1 MGRGMGH
8 LISPY
13 VLTPSVQLF
22 IARVFSLSLT
32 TPTLPLPLP
41 LQIRVKHRKQLEFQY
56 QRQSSPAISLA
67 LNTVLQRVWSKSGFL
82 NCELLD
88 TAATVKPNVVVAK
101 DGSGKYKTISV
112 ALAEV
117 PKKSNETFVI
127 YIKAGV
133 YVETVNVSKHMRNV
147 FLIGDGPTKTKITGS
162 KSFVGGVTTY
172 RTVTVSADGEHF
184 MVKDI
189 GIENSAGS
197 EMHQAVALRVSSD
210 HAIIYNSQIDGYQD
224 TLYAHTHRQFYRDCT
239 ILETKHQFNARES
252 DWGFTS
258 FMPLSELYDPGRGYL
273 ANDTCIIEA
282 EVAVRRVVD
291 YWAYDSKKET
301 GFVGLKNQGATC
313 YMNSLLQTLYHI
325 PYFRKA
331 VYHMPTTENDLP
343 SASIPLALQSLFY
356 KLQYN
361 DITKLAA
368 TLLGFSALS
377 KNLANLY
384 VEPYSCEILAK
395 EYEECMSSTPTS
407 CNAQCCE
414 KIRKWMASCLEKYGE
429 SLLKEANAAGFARVE
444 DHWSALAGKARIVNL
459 LATTVPNVK

>member
-1 MGRGMGH
+1 M
-8 LISPY
+8 
-13 VLTPSVQLF
+13 
-22 IARVFSLSLT
+22 
-32 TPTLPLPLP
+32 
-41 LQIRVKHRKQLEFQY
+41 KK
-56 QRQSSPAISLA
+56 
-67 LNTVLQRVWSKSGFL
+67 
-82 NCELLD
+82 D

-239 ILETKHQFNARES
+239 ILESFN
-252 DWGFTS
+252 
-258 FMPLSELYDPGRGYL
+258 L
-273 ANDTCIIEA
+273 
-282 EVAVRRVVD
+282 
-291 YWAYDSKKET
+291 
-301 GFVGLKNQGATC
+301 
-313 YMNSLLQTLYHI
+313 
-325 PYFRKA
+325 
-331 VYHMPTTENDLP
+331 
-343 SASIPLALQSLFY
+343 
-356 KLQYN
+356 
-361 DITKLAA
+361 
-368 TLLGFSALS
+368 
-377 KNLANLY
+377 
-384 VEPYSCEILAK
+384 
-395 EYEECMSSTPTS
+395 
-407 CNAQCCE
+407 
-414 KIRKWMASCLEKYGE
+414 
-429 SLLKEANAAGFARVE
+429 
-444 DHWSALAGKARIVNL
+444 
-459 LATTVPNVK
+459 